1 MEDENIGNALLNP
14 AVITLKLICS
24 FPLKIP
30 GMEVVV
36 KLCPNGCD
44 EYPVT
49 NLQISYQLA
58 TAPYYHSS
66 IGKSDSTW
74 KEAQTI
80 LSWLYV

>member
-58 TAPYYHSS
+58 TASY
-66 IGKSDSTW
+66 
-74 KEAQTI
+74 
-80 LSWLYV
+80 